1 MEYRQTML
9 VRRSCRAYTGTQL
22 PEVTVERLME
32 AANLAPIGRKKYEE
46 VHLTIVQNNGFLNEL
61 TMLFRA
67 AVGDMNAVPFYG
79 APTLIVVSVRAQDG
93 EVPLV
98 SMANAAC
105 VVDHMH
111 LYAADLGLGSVYIYG
126 AMTVLRSN
134 PDLVAQLN
142 LPEGFLP
149 ASSLAVGYA
158 SDGGLPPRAPEQHF
172 SRSELR

>member
-22 PEVTVERLME
+22 PSAMVEQLVE
-32 AANLAPIGRKKYEE
+32 AANLAPVGRKKYEE
-46 VHLTIVQNNGFLNEL
+46 VHLTIVQNQAFLNEL
-61 TMLFRA
+61 TERFRK
-67 AVGDMNAVPFYG
+67 AVGDMNVVPFYG
-79 APTLIVVSVRAQDG
+79 APTLIIVSVRTQEG

-111 LYAADLGLGSVYIYG
+111 LRAADLGLGSVYIYG
-126 AMTVLRSN
+126 AMTVLRST

-149 ASSLAVGYA
+149 ASSLAVGFA
-158 SDGGLPPRAPEQHF
+158 ADGGQPPRVPEQHF